1 MFIYLGE
8 DSQEFKSL
16 VKESIVD
23 NSVDKLKVTNE
34 QGVFEGYSVKKG
46 NVEGYAYYNHQGNFY
61 EFAKADI
68 CNVKFIETL
77 KVPTPKIVQFSEVES
92 SYKNARNEETKM
104 LETHKLGVLSSGF
117 NERDIIAK
125 QAVINEENGYIYAQ
139 KTLGAFSES
148 QDVTKNYFVPSSDV
162 KFKEV
167 VSSEPFYTYKERRE
181 MELAKEEQVF
191 QDKLKSL
198 EENFGITFKDLDK
211 KPVLFDSVIHMVER
225 NNLTKEDVQGEYV
238 FSNFSK
244 EIFKIN
250 YDKKLKEATSKLKST
265 GIDISFEHT
274 EDSDVVSLVITNK
287 QGKEISKL
295 TTNEAYKETVD
306 LNEQAQELYHDEK
319 EYFAELYVLDLDNE
333 SGLDNKKV
341 TIVENGKEV
350 SLEDSKFSKL
360 YASLD
365 DVAYHLNPESD
376 FPLDSV
382 ETIDGGE
389 YEIAKFD
396 ITDPLDFKSSMIQKI
411 EENPELKKEIKAALN
426 TGNKYKM

>member
-46 NVEGYAYYNHQGNFY
+46 NIEGYAYYNDQGNFY

-68 CNVKFIETL
+68 CDVKFIETL

-125 QAVINEENGYIYAQ
+125 QAVVNDKEGYIYAQ

-167 VSSEPFYTYKERRE
+167 VSSQPFYTYKERKE

-191 QDKLKSL
+191 QDQLKSL
-198 EENFGITFKDLDK
+198 EENLGIKFKDLDK
-211 KPVLFDSVIHMVER
+211 KPVLFDSVVHMIEK
-225 NNLTKEDVQGEYV
+225 NKFTKEDVQGEYV

-265 GIDISFEHT
+265 GIDISFEH
-274 EDSDVVSLVITNK
+274 EKDSDVISLVISNK

-295 TTNEAYKETVD
+295 TTNEAYKETVNLNDQD
-306 LNEQAQELYHDEK
+306 LYNDEK
-319 EYFAELYVLDLDNE
+319 ECFAELYVFDLDNE

-341 TIVENGKEV
+341 AIIENGKEV

-360 YASLD
+360 YTSLD
-365 DVAYHLNPESD
+365 DVAYHINPESD
-376 FPLDSV
+376 FPLDLV

-389 YEIAKFD
+389 YEVAKFD

-411 EENPELKKEIKAALN
+411 EENPELKKEIKSALN
-426 TGNKYKM
+426 AGKKYKI